1 MRLQGLFYSLL
12 RHFFAFPF
20 QQILA
25 IRSSRFHSEIIRCLG
40 S

>member
-12 RHFFAFPF
+12 RHFFCFSF

-25 IRSSRFHSEIIRCLG
+25 IRSFSLGLSLDSRS
-40 S
+40 